1 MGKFINE
8 TFGIFGLIVFAI
20 IIVIGGPFLTIWALD
35 TMFPILNIP
44 MNIETWFA
52 ALVLGSFFSKKV

>member
-8 TFGIFGLIVFAI
+8 AFGIFGLIVFAI
-20 IIVIGGPFLTIWALD
+20 VIVIVGPLLTIWALN
-35 TMFPILNIP
+35 TMFPVLNIP
-44 MNIETWFA
+44 MSIETWFA